1 MLHRS
6 APDGA
11 TAPGFQAPPGEPLM
25 DRLRRETAD
34 AHEALHHATGLR
46 PLQQAAPLDIARYRA
61 ILARFDAVFAAAE
74 REVLEPMDDWFTAHG
89 FHRRSRRPD
98 LADDIAAL
106 DALAPDYG
114 AAPAAE
120 ATPGPGGSVVMGLT
134 AAPGSALG
142 VLYVTEGARLGGRTL
157 ARHLAR
163 ILPPEAAGAVR
174 FLGSGDQEVGAHW
187 RAVGVLVNTLGQD
200 RTRAA
205 DAVSA
210 AGTVFDVMA
219 NRFREAP

>member
-1 MLHRS
+1 
-6 APDGA
+6 
-11 TAPGFQAPPGEPLM
+11 M
-25 DRLRRETAD
+25 DRLRRETAN
-34 AHEALHHATGLR
+34 AHEALHHAPGLR
-46 PLQQAAPLDIARYRA
+46 PLQQSGPLDIARYRA

-74 REVLEPMDDWFTAHG
+74 REVLAPMDDWFTAHG

-106 DALAPDYG
+106 DALAPK
-114 AAPAAE
+114 
-120 ATPGPGGSVVMGLT
+120 PGPSSPAEVTPTPDGSVFMGLT

-163 ILPPEAAGAVR
+163 NLPPEAADAVR

-187 RAVGVLVNTLGQD
+187 RAVGALVNAQGESLD
-200 RTRAA
+200 RAA

-210 AGTVFDVMA
+210 AGTVFDVLA
-219 NRFREAP
+219 DRFREAP